1 MNDGVVGNVR
11 HIVGIIVF
19 DGERFLLLHRC
30 LHWRGWEYPK
40 GGIEDNEKIEDA
52 VKRELFEETGIKKYE
67 LVDKVNEIEFFDN
80 IRKMKGCMKNYLVR
94 VSSNSVV
101 KLNNE
106 HLTDGKIVLEHD
118 DFKWCFPEE
127 ALKKITHNDTKK
139 SLKQAI
145 KMLGLSLKE

>member
-1 MNDGVVGNVR
+1 MNDGIVGNVR

-40 GGIEDNEKIEDA
+40 GAIEDKEKVEDA
-52 VKRELFEETGIKKYE
+52 IKRELFEETGLKKYE
-67 LVDKVNEIEFFDN
+67 LLGKVNVVDFFDN
-80 IRKMKGCMKNYLVR
+80 IRKMKGQMQNYLVR

-106 HLTDGKIVLEHD
+106 HPLDGKKVIEHD
-118 DFKWCFPEE
+118 DFRWCFPEE
-127 ALKKITHNDTKK
+127 ALKKLTHNDTKK
-139 SLKQAI
+139 SLRDSI